1 MTNDF
6 SSNRLVAGFFIEY
19 TYKHKIPCAAA
30 KFGHACSHGLL
41 RGRNVKKL
49 EQGGMEEK
57 MTGEITKYF
66 DHSFIILL
74 TLILMAIGIL
84 YQVAI
89 GVIYQRMI
97 QATDTLSGTEN
108 KLLVQCKE
116 RFVNSYKLNGGVANI
131 SVFVDKFINRIRVCG
146 MSMNFMKHLSG
157 QLMLAGVFVAGFG
170 VCKGIIEGR
179 GFIEVLPFYIISLLG
194 IYLYL
199 SIMSIVDMPNRRKML
214 KTNITDYLENTV
226 AQRLEHGIMEK
237 EKLLWELAQE
247 KEADM
252 LKKDEDVWEGEEL
265 ERTKTPVFTPD
276 ETRELEELLRG
287 IIANK
292 V

>member
-1 MTNDF
+1 MA
-6 SSNRLVAGFFIEY
+6 S
-19 TYKHKIPCAAA
+19 
-30 KFGHACSHGLL
+30 
-41 RGRNVKKL
+41 
-49 EQGGMEEK
+49 
-57 MTGEITKYF
+57 EITKYF

-89 GVIYQRMI
+89 GVIYQKMI

-108 KLLVQCKE
+108 KLLTQCKE
-116 RFVNSYKLNGGVANI
+116 RFINCYKLNGGVANI

-146 MSMNFMKHLSG
+146 MSMSFMKHLSG

-179 GFIEVLPFYIISLLG
+179 RFVELLPFYIISLLG

-247 KEADM
+247 KEANIVN
-252 LKKDEDVWEGEEL
+252 KEEDIWEGEEL
-265 ERTKTPVFTPD
+265 EKVKKPVFTAD

>member
-1 MTNDF
+1 MANE
-6 SSNRLVAGFFIEY
+6 V
-19 TYKHKIPCAAA
+19 
-30 KFGHACSHGLL
+30 
-41 RGRNVKKL
+41 
-49 EQGGMEEK
+49 M
-57 MTGEITKYF
+57 KYF
-66 DHSFIILL
+66 DHSFIVVL
-74 TLILMAIGIL
+74 TLTLMAIGVL

-89 GVIYQRMI
+89 GIIYQKMI
-97 QATDTLSGTEN
+97 QATDTLSGMEN

-116 RFVNSYKLNGGVANI
+116 RFVNCYKLNGGVPNI

-146 MSMNFMKHLSG
+146 MSMSFMKHLSG

-179 GFIEVLPFYIISLLG
+179 GFIDLLPFYIISLLG

-199 SIMSIVDMPNRRKML
+199 SIMSIVDMPNRRRML

-226 AQRLEHGIMEK
+226 AQRLEHGLMEK

-247 KEADM
+247 KDATFGE
-252 LKKDEDVWEGEEL
+252 KDEDVLQDEL
-265 ERTKTPVFTPD
+265 PVKTKEPVFS
-276 ETRELEELLRG
+276 
-287 IIANK
+287 A

>member
-1 MTNDF
+1 MAN
-6 SSNRLVAGFFIEY
+6 G
-19 TYKHKIPCAAA
+19 
-30 KFGHACSHGLL
+30 
-41 RGRNVKKL
+41 
-49 EQGGMEEK
+49 
-57 MTGEITKYF
+57 ITKYF

-89 GVIYQRMI
+89 GVIYQKMI

-108 KLLVQCKE
+108 KLLTQCKE
-116 RFVNSYKLNGGVANI
+116 RFINSYKLNGGVANI

-146 MSMNFMKHLSG
+146 MSMSFMKHLSG

-179 GFIEVLPFYIISLLG
+179 RFVELLPFYIISLLG

-247 KEADM
+247 KEANIEN
-252 LKKDEDVWEGEEL
+252 KTKGVWEEDVWEGEEL
-265 ERTKTPVFTPD
+265 EKVKKPVFTAD

>member
-1 MTNDF
+1 
-6 SSNRLVAGFFIEY
+6 
-19 TYKHKIPCAAA
+19 
-30 KFGHACSHGLL
+30 
-41 RGRNVKKL
+41 
-49 EQGGMEEK
+49 
-57 MTGEITKYF
+57 MTGGITKYF

-97 QATDTLSGTEN
+97 QATDTLSGAEN
-108 KLLVQCKE
+108 KLLAQCKE

-247 KEADM
+247 KDANLVSKE
-252 LKKDEDVWEGEEL
+252 EDIWEGEEL
-265 ERTKTPVFTPD
+265 EKVKKPVFTAD

>member
-1 MTNDF
+1 MANE
-6 SSNRLVAGFFIEY
+6 V
-19 TYKHKIPCAAA
+19 
-30 KFGHACSHGLL
+30 
-41 RGRNVKKL
+41 
-49 EQGGMEEK
+49 M
-57 MTGEITKYF
+57 KYF
-66 DHSFIILL
+66 DHSFIIVL

-89 GVIYQRMI
+89 GVIYQKMI
-97 QATDTLSGTEN
+97 QATDTLSGMEN
-108 KLLVQCKE
+108 KLLTQCKE
-116 RFVNSYKLNGGVANI
+116 RFVNSYKLNGGVPNI
-131 SVFVDKFINRIRVCG
+131 SVFVDKFINRIRVLG
-146 MSMNFMKHLSG
+146 MSMSFMKHLSG

-170 VCKGIIEGR
+170 VCKGIVEGR
-179 GFIEVLPFYIISLLG
+179 GFIDLLPFYIISLLG

-199 SIMSIVDMPNRRKML
+199 SITSIVDMPNRRRML

-226 AQRLEHGIMEK
+226 AQRLEHGLMEK

-247 KEADM
+247 KDANIGV
-252 LKKDEDVWEGEEL
+252 KDEYLPKDVEVETFEK
-265 ERTKTPVFTPD
+265 TKEPVFSAE

>member
-1 MTNDF
+1 MRVSDE
-6 SSNRLVAGFFIEY
+6 V
-19 TYKHKIPCAAA
+19 
-30 KFGHACSHGLL
+30 
-41 RGRNVKKL
+41 
-49 EQGGMEEK
+49 M
-57 MTGEITKYF
+57 KYF
-66 DHSFIILL
+66 DHSFIIFL
-74 TLILMAIGIL
+74 TLILMAVGIL
-84 YQVAI
+84 YQAAI
-89 GVIYQRMI
+89 GIIYQKMI

-108 KLLVQCKE
+108 KLLAQCKE

-131 SVFVDKFINRIRVCG
+131 SVFVDKFINRIRVFG

-179 GFIEVLPFYIISLLG
+179 KFVELLPFYIISLLG

-237 EKLLWELAQE
+237 EKLLWEIAQE
-247 KEADM
+247 KDARLSDKE
-252 LKKDEDVWEGEEL
+252 EDVWEGEEL
-265 ERTKTPVFTPD
+265 EKVKKPVFTAD
-276 ETRELEELLRG
+276 ETQELEELLRG
-287 IIANK
+287 IIFDK

>member
-1 MTNDF
+1 MGL
-6 SSNRLVAGFFIEY
+6 SNEV
-19 TYKHKIPCAAA
+19 
-30 KFGHACSHGLL
+30 
-41 RGRNVKKL
+41 
-49 EQGGMEEK
+49 M
-57 MTGEITKYF
+57 KYF
-66 DHSFIILL
+66 DHSFIIFL
-74 TLILMAIGIL
+74 TLVLMAVGIL
-84 YQVAI
+84 YQAAI
-89 GVIYQRMI
+89 GIIYQKMI

-108 KLLVQCKE
+108 KLLAQCKE

-131 SVFVDKFINRIRVCG
+131 SVFVDKFINRIRVLG

-170 VCKGIIEGR
+170 VCKGIIER
-179 GFIEVLPFYIISLLG
+179 RKFVELLPFYIISLLG

-214 KTNITDYLENTV
+214 KTNIMDYLENTV

-237 EKLLWELAQE
+237 EKLLWEIAQE
-247 KEADM
+247 KDARLSNKE
-252 LKKDEDVWEGEEL
+252 EDVWEGEEL
-265 ERTKTPVFTPD
+265 EKVKTPVFTAD

-287 IIANK
+287 IILDK

>member
-1 MTNDF
+1 MTD
-6 SSNRLVAGFFIEY
+6 G
-19 TYKHKIPCAAA
+19 
-30 KFGHACSHGLL
+30 
-41 RGRNVKKL
+41 
-49 EQGGMEEK
+49 
-57 MTGEITKYF
+57 ITKYF

-89 GVIYQRMI
+89 GVIYQKMI

-108 KLLVQCKE
+108 KLLTQCKE
-116 RFVNSYKLNGGVANI
+116 RFINSYKLNGGVANI

-146 MSMNFMKHLSG
+146 MSMSFMKHLSG

-179 GFIEVLPFYIISLLG
+179 RFVELLPFYIISLLG

-247 KEADM
+247 KEANIVN
-252 LKKDEDVWEGEEL
+252 KEEDVWEGEEL
-265 ERTKTPVFTPD
+265 EKVKKPVFTAD

>member
-1 MTNDF
+1 
-6 SSNRLVAGFFIEY
+6 
-19 TYKHKIPCAAA
+19 
-30 KFGHACSHGLL
+30 
-41 RGRNVKKL
+41 
-49 EQGGMEEK
+49 
-57 MTGEITKYF
+57 
-66 DHSFIILL
+66 
-74 TLILMAIGIL
+74 MAVGIL
-84 YQVAI
+84 YQAAI
-89 GVIYQRMI
+89 GIIYQKMI

-108 KLLVQCKE
+108 KLLAQCKE

-131 SVFVDKFINRIRVCG
+131 SVFVDKFINRIRVLG

-179 GFIEVLPFYIISLLG
+179 KFVELLPFYIISLLG

-214 KTNITDYLENTV
+214 KTNIMDYLENTV

-237 EKLLWELAQE
+237 EKLLWEIAQE
-247 KEADM
+247 KDARLSDKE
-252 LKKDEDVWEGEEL
+252 EDVWEGEEL
-265 ERTKTPVFTPD
+265 EKVKTPVFTAD

-287 IIANK
+287 IILDK